1 MSEREP
7 VPVAV
12 VGAGNMG
19 MNHIRVYDEL
29 PEANLVAVVEPD
41 PDRAAT
47 VADDYDVPVYD
58 TVSDTTDAEAST
70 LAVPN
75 EYHRAVAIDC
85 LDAGLDILV
94 EKPLAMTVD
103 DAAAITEAAE
113 ASNAVL
119 QVGHIERFNPAVEV
133 LHEILSNQSLIAI
146 EAHRLGPFNE
156 HLSKESVVFDLMIH
170 DLEIITALVDS
181 RVSSVNAFGADPKS
195 ATIDH
200 AVAQVQFESGVLGT
214 LTASQVTHDK
224 VRTLSIVTEES
235 YIRLDYQKQ
244 SITVRRAGQEG
255 MTVLSTQ
262 TGYRT
267 ETVTESPYI
276 QTREPL
282 KNELEHFLDCVAT
295 RTIPRVDGRVGT
307 DAVRLATSVV
317 EIFTNNEK

>member
-19 MNHIRVYDEL
+19 LNHVRIYDEL

-47 VADDYDVPVYD
+47 VTDQYDVPVYD
-58 TVSDTTDAEAST
+58 AVSDITGAQAATI
-70 LAVPN
+70 AVPN
-75 EYHRAVAIDC
+75 AHHRAVATEC
-85 LDAGLDILV
+85 LDAGIDILV
-94 EKPLAMTVD
+94 EKPLAMTAD
-103 DAAAITEAAE
+103 DAVAITEAAE
-113 ASNAVL
+113 ATDAVL

-133 LHEILSNQSLIAI
+133 LHEILSNQSLVAI

-156 HLSKESVVFDLMIH
+156 HLSNESVVFDLMIH
-170 DLEIITALVDS
+170 DLEIIAALVDS
-181 RVSSVNAFGADPKS
+181 EVASVSAFGADPKS

-214 LTASQVTHDK
+214 LTASHVTHDK
-224 VRTLSIVTEES
+224 VRTLSVVTEES

-244 SITVRRAGQEG
+244 SITVRQAGQEG
-255 MTVLSTQ
+255 TTMLSNQ

-295 RTIPRVDGRVGT
+295 RTSPRVDGHVGT
-307 DAVRLATSVV
+307 NAVRLATSVA
-317 EIFTNNEK
+317 EQIL